1 MEITELKST
10 VTETKISQDVL
21 NSTIDMTEESVD
33 LKIDQ

>member
-21 NSTIDMTEESVD
+21 NSTIDMMEESD

>member
-21 NSTIDMTEESVD
+21 NSTIDMMEESVD

>member
-21 NSTIDMTEESVD
+21 NSTIDMMEESLD

>member
-10 VTETKISQDVL
+10 VTETKISQDML
-21 NSTIDMTEESVD
+21 NSTIDMMEESVD